1 MPSSLDLSLPLGR
14 TASETHGHAE
24 PWSLDEVQR
33 LLACLP
39 LKKGLR
45 FLDAACGEGA
55 AFFPVFERLKG
66 EGVFIAAEYREEML
80 RRFFGALE
88 AYASHPRFTRIEVA
102 RFRPFILP
110 LPDSSVDLALFAG
123 AFHRSERR
131 PACLA
136 ELRRVLSPG
145 GTLCLA
151 DGAQGPLAVTE
162 RQALAELEEAGFNWP
177 VTHSGFGRQW
187 CLTAR
192 K

>member
-136 ELRRVLSPG
+136 ELKRVLSPG
-145 GTLCLA
+145 GTPAVLKTNRNPQWLRQVQR
-151 DGAQGPLAVTE
+151 AQSATE
-162 RQALAELEEAGFNWP
+162 RLRQLGYEITAGR
-177 VTHSGFGRQW
+177 SG
-187 CLTAR
+187 APE
-192 K
+192 